1 MALPLS
7 FERSCS
13 PAPVDASKVGHLTGE
28 PKPFQHGKLHSEKKQ
43 NPKSL
48 PTAHTDSS
56 DHQCPHPYISD
67 QRHQLASNFRAP
79 TFAEKK
85 RRKKRERK
93 NGAAKTEFQRPWL
106 LTANVQY
113 TSSHYLHCQASLPR
127 YRAAGAGVATD
138 QTNSTSGGWV
148 GGRNRGEKGESA
160 RQYELADSSLQ
171 QQQTLNAAS
180 RNRHFCFSQTDTHRT

>member
-43 NPKSL
+43 NPKYL

-67 QRHQLASNFRAP
+67 QRHQLASNFPAP
-79 TFAEKK
+79 TFAWK
-85 RRKKRERK
+85 RKRKKK
-93 NGAAKTEFQRPWL
+93 GAAKTEFQRPWL

-127 YRAAGAGVATD
+127 CRAAGAGVATD

-148 GGRNRGEKGESA
+148 GGGTGGRREKAPGSTNSPIPA
-160 RQYELADSSLQ
+160 YNS
-171 QQQTLNAAS
+171 
-180 RNRHFCFSQTDTHRT
+180 NRH